1 MIPANRKLP
10 SKTSRVCLKDGARR
24 AIPVSCQNQDLLFQM
39 VNIQR
44 HIYSDF
50 YIPRGDIRFLPDSA
64 CAGNTH
70 AFPISAP
77 TAVKVFEHEASP
89 SEAKDNWGA
98 DLDLHC
104 QRVLLSRH
112 AARGYTSSGQKATE
126 SCVREVTKPILNGG
140 VEN

>member
-1 MIPANRKLP
+1 MTPPNRKSP
-10 SKTSRVCLKDGARR
+10 SKTSRVCLKDGACG

-50 YIPRGDIRFLPDSA
+50 YIPRGDIWFLPDSA
-64 CAGNTH
+64 CAGNSH
-70 AFPISAP
+70 AFPISVL

-89 SEAKDNWGA
+89 SEVKNNWGA

-104 QRVLLSRH
+104 
-112 AARGYTSSGQKATE
+112 
-126 SCVREVTKPILNGG
+126 
-140 VEN
+140 